1 MSKTM
6 TEQSKIQKSFI
17 DTGLGFPVRLVNVP
31 MIRSRGKWTPNIDYN
46 RLSEAVLNALSE
58 KPVRLT
64 GNEVRFI
71 RLHFE
76 MTLQGFADRFAVSH
90 AAVIKWEKTKD
101 ELTGMKWASEKDLRL
116 FVRSKINGK
125 AEDLAHLYQEL
136 EHSKAERKQAIQLDA
151 EDIAA

>member
-1 MSKTM
+1 M
-6 TEQSKIQKSFI
+6 TEQHKIQKSFT
-17 DTGLGFPVRLVNVP
+17 DTGLGFPVRLFNVP
-31 MIRSRGKWTPNIDYN
+31 MIKIRGKWTPNIDYN
-46 RLSEAVLNALSE
+46 RLTEAVLHALCE

-76 MTLQGFADRFAVSH
+76 MTLQEFAERFSVSH

-101 ELTGMKWASEKDLRL
+101 EPTGMNWASEKDLRL
-116 FVRSKINGK
+116 FVLTKISVQ

-136 EHSKAERKQAIQLDA
+136 EHSKAVRKQTIQLDA
-151 EDIAA
+151 EDVAA